1 MNVYI
6 YSIIDRDAVSVLL
19 TPLRNSMCYGLS
31 ICLSLSLCLCLS
43 VSLSLSLSLSLSVSL
58 SILTAIFPSGPG
70 LAQYQNVS
78 ILDFIAAKDDGG
90 GGDNCSYEV
99 QRFSLIV
106 TTNKLTQNFFYRAD
120 ALRVAQQTVSEHC

>member
-31 ICLSLSLCLCLS
+31 ICLSLSL
-43 VSLSLSLSLSLSVSL
+43 SLSLSR